1 MRKSDSR
8 SSKRKDAVG
17 RPDVWIVTLMSGH
30 SSDVTQ
36 CPANSHI
43 SSTALIIRFSVVQ
56 QNMPPTIIE
65 PRKRGRPPT
74 HPVDRLRTRLWFH
87 VVKLRSELQ
96 SPGAIELKVDGE
108 HVRKRDVDVLRPTK
122 WGFYEKGEKVP
133 DDKPGPRN
141 AIEQAE
147 ATFPGAARWFR
158 SPIWAVLRGE
168 KLDRRALE
176 LALQGLQNEVVE
188 ILFELKPREHEPS
201 IQLKPFDA
209 DCESRLSMLGSFDAL
224 AATVLLAAL
233 AEEIAS
239 PELRET
245 SLRIYFDLQSPIM
258 EQPETR
264 PFYAELFS
272 LIDLRCKHW
281 AFPSQNQR
289 LDVVIFWQGV
299 QDKQEDIK

>member
-1 MRKSDSR
+1 
-8 SSKRKDAVG
+8 
-17 RPDVWIVTLMSGH
+17 MSHTVIKPKG
-30 SSDVTQ
+30 
-36 CPANSHI
+36 
-43 SSTALIIRFSVVQ
+43 
-56 QNMPPTIIE
+56 
-65 PRKRGRPPT
+65 RGRPPT

-87 VVKLRSELQ
+87 VVKLRSGLP
-96 SPGAIELKVDGE
+96 SAYAIEMALDGE
-108 HVRKRDVDVLRPTK
+108 RVRKRDTDVARPTK
-122 WGFYEKGEKVP
+122 WDRYRDGEKVP
-133 DDKPGPRN
+133 SDKPGPRN

-147 ATFPGAARWFR
+147 AFFPGTARWFR
-158 SPIWAVLRGE
+158 SPIWTVLRGE
-168 KLDRRALE
+168 KLDRRSIE
-176 LALQGLQNEVVE
+176 HALQGLQNEVVE
-188 ILFELKPREHEPS
+188 ILFELKPREHESS
-201 IQLKPFDA
+201 IRLKPFDA

-289 LDVVIFWQGV
+289 MDVVIFWQGV
-299 QDKQEDIK
+299 QDQQEGIK